1 LNDFWLRG
9 ICKRQGWAVS
19 AYMPV
24 VVSTSSI
31 TLQKAIV
38 TDYIPELSRIL
49 IDHGVIKEPLTA
61 VI

>member
-1 LNDFWLRG
+1 
-9 ICKRQGWAVS
+9 
-19 AYMPV
+19 MPV